1 MFDVADRT
9 LRSEGEDRMVTAF
22 VGIIDP
28 KSMTMVYAS
37 AGHPPALLRTT
48 DGRVTE
54 LYAPGP
60 PIGLRYLSE
69 GARST
74 VDLPQGSRL
83 LLYTD
88 GLIEWSRD
96 VTAGEALLQ
105 KHFAEA
111 PDSGDPHPAKSLIDA
126 VLPKTGARDDVAALT
141 VAIAARPS

>member
-1 MFDVADRT
+1 
-9 LRSEGEDRMVTAF
+9 
-22 VGIIDP
+22 
-28 KSMTMVYAS
+28 MVYAS
-37 AGHPPALLRTT
+37 AGHPPALLRTS

-60 PIGLRYLSE
+60 PLGLRYLSE

-74 VDLPQGSRL
+74 VDLPPGARL

-96 VTAGEALLQ
+96 VAAGEALLQ
-105 KHFAEA
+105 RHFAVA
-111 PDSGDPHPAKSLIDA
+111 ADPKDPHPAKSLIDT

-141 VAIAARPS
+141 VTIAPRTL